1 MIQPIRTLALFALMG
16 SLLASAAGYVAG
28 AEPPQFPLIPV
39 DEKVLAERIKSLAEE
54 APEGAKLVAFL
65 DCGSQVET
73 TKESP
78 VGIRKLK
85 GDAYQFRADD
95 VEVSATQPTIF
106 FDSDRVLFE
115 LSGIDRTG
123 RYVVG
128 LTWWDFDAGG
138 RAQTVM
144 VASDDKRHV
153 RIAVP
158 TIGLPNYMKSKKGPA
173 QKQFRLP
180 ATFAKDGKMQL
191 AVIQAAGPNAVISEL
206 WIWQVE
212 K

>member
-1 MIQPIRTLALFALMG
+1 MALATCF
-16 SLLASAAGYVAG
+16 LASVAG
-28 AEPPQFPLIPV
+28 SVVGAENPQFPLIPI
-39 DEKVLAERIKSLAEE
+39 DQKVLADRIKSLADE
-54 APEGAKLVAFL
+54 APEDAKLVAYL
-65 DCGSQVET
+65 DCGSQLET
-73 TKESP
+73 SAESP
-78 VGIRKLK
+78 VAIKKLK
-85 GDAYQFRADD
+85 GDAYKFRAD
-95 VEVSATQPTIF
+95 EVKVPATQPTIF
-106 FDSDRVLFE
+106 FDSDRVVFD

-123 RYVVG
+123 HYVVG

-138 RAQTVM
+138 RAQMVM
-144 VASDDKRHV
+144 VASHDKRKV

-158 TIGLPNYMKSKKGPA
+158 TIGLPDYTKSQKGPA

-180 ATFAKDGKMQL
+180 ATFANDGKMQL